1 MIRIAAAF
9 FGFVLIAGS
18 LQDAFEVVLLPRRVE
33 RRVRFMHYFFRMTW
47 AVWSRLGKIL
57 PTGIRREGFLGI
69 YGPLSMVLLFAC
81 WAISIVI
88 GFGFLQWAL
97 QVKAV
102 GAMGHALTS
111 QLYLSG
117 DTFFTLGYESLAF
130 RTDLSHILIII
141 EAGTGFGFIALMV
154 SYLPVLYH
162 DFSQRDAQII
172 QLDARAGS
180 PPTAGTLLQRHAVL
194 GDLDTLNQWLRD
206 WEVWASELIESHSS
220 YPMLAFYRSQHQNQ
234 SWLASLAVM
243 LDCSTLVIAGIED
256 VLLLQAGSTFAAAR
270 RVLVEISRSL
280 DVTPLQ
286 RTGVDRISVAEREQ
300 IEQILVTAGWHWT
313 GGAEVEE
320 MIANLRASYEPMLE
334 GLSSYLVL
342 ALPNWIGSS
351 DLGNN
356 GDARKSLIWRLTQVA
371 RVSGR
376 PATPNGP
383 QFHRTSSSK
392 DD

>member
-1 MIRIAAAF
+1 MIEIVVAF
-9 FGFVLIAGS
+9 LGFALIAGA

-33 RRVRFMHYFFRMTW
+33 RRVRFMHYFFRFTW
-47 AVWSRLGKIL
+47 AVWSRLGRLL
-57 PTGIRREGFLGI
+57 PAGIRREGFLGI
-69 YGPLSMVLLFAC
+69 YGPLSMVLLFGC

-97 QVKAV
+97 QAKAV
-102 GAMGHALTS
+102 MTMGPTLAS

-194 GDLDTLNQWLRD
+194 GDLGTLNRWLRD

-243 LDCSTLVIAGIED
+243 LDCCTLIISGVED
-256 VLLLQAGSTFAAAR
+256 ILLLQAGSTFAAAR
-270 RVLVEISRSL
+270 RVLIEISRSL
-280 DVTPLQ
+280 DVTPQLMTDTK
-286 RTGVDRISVAEREQ
+286 RLSAAALAETEQ
-300 IEQILVTAGWHWT
+300 MLLAAGWRWT
-313 GGAEVEE
+313 GGAEADE
-320 MIANLRASYEPMLE
+320 MIAALRASYEPMLE

-342 ALPNWIGSS
+342 PLPTWIANS
-351 DLGNN
+351 DVSARDG
-356 GDARKSLIWRLTQVA
+356 RKSLVWRLTQIQPSEI
-371 RVSGR
+371 SGAADGSQ
-376 PATPNGP
+376 PDQAFSGK
-383 QFHRTSSSK
+383 H
-392 DD
+392 D